1 MTTNRGLYVHI
12 PFCLRKCGYCDF
24 YSVASDTE
32 LMSKYID
39 EVCRELTAVI
49 GLYPDTVI
57 DTVYFGGGTP
67 SIVSQSIIARLIE
80 HIHRCASVDIKE
92 FSVEGNP
99 CSSDKLFF
107 YKSSGVNRI
116 SLGVQTLEPNILSA
130 IGRAHTPLQALDAL
144 ERARSIFDN
153 VSADVMLGLPGQT
166 VHGVAD
172 TLSGIMPFVTH
183 ISQYMLKL
191 SDEVPMAKA
200 VAKGSI
206 ALPDDDLT
214 ADMYDTGY
222 SLMQKQAFERYE
234 ISNFAK
240 SGYSCMHNL
249 KYWNR
254 EDYIGV
260 GAAAHSFINGVR
272 YDNPA
277 DLGAY
282 LSGCHLGNGRANVTP
297 ITQSDALF
305 EYIMLKLRL
314 EEGFEVK
321 DINNKFEIDFLS
333 DYNKEI
339 ASLSGILDAT
349 RGRIRMKPD
358 KMLLESYA
366 ARKFLR

>member
-1 MTTNRGLYVHI
+1 
-12 PFCLRKCGYCDF
+12 
-24 YSVASDTE
+24 
-32 LMSKYID
+32 MSKYID

-67 SIVSQSIIARLIE
+67 SVVPHSILARLIE
-80 HIHRCASVDIKE
+80 HIHKCASVDIKE
-92 FSVEGNP
+92 FSVEVNP
-99 CSSDKLFF
+99 CSSNKLFS
-107 YKSSGVNRI
+107 YKASGINRI
-116 SLGVQTLEPNILSA
+116 SLGVQTLDPEILSV
-130 IGRAHTPLQALDAL
+130 IGRSHTPLQALDAL

-166 VHGVAD
+166 VQSVAD

-191 SDEVPMAKA
+191 SDEVPMAKS
-200 VAKGSI
+200 VTEGSI

-214 ADMYDTGY
+214 ADMYEAGY
-222 SLMQKQAFERYE
+222 SLMQNQAYERYE

-240 SGYSCMHNL
+240 PGYSCMHNL

-260 GAAAHSFINGVR
+260 GAAAHSFLDGVR
-272 YDNPA
+272 YNNPA
-277 DLGAY
+277 DLGGY

-297 ITQSDALF
+297 VPPCDALF

-321 DINNKFEIDFLS
+321 DINKKFGIDFLS

-349 RGRIRMKPD
+349 RGRICMKPD

-366 ARKFLR
+366 ARRFIK